1 MIFDWNEKKEVVVLL
16 GAGGMEVATVRRIA
30 AGKKFLLGDSAN
42 FITSTDLLMD
52 GGVIT
57 SIRAK
62 QYSFH

>member
-1 MIFDWNEKKEVVVLL
+1 
-16 GAGGMEVATVRRIA
+16 MEVATVRRIA